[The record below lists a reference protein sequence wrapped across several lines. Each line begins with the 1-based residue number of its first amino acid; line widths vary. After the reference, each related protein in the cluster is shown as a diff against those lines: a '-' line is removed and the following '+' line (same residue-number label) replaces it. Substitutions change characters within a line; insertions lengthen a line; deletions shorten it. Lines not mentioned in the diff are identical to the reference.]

1 MNPLKALREFF
12 SPSVDGVSPM
22 DDPFVQID
30 RDSATEQLRLAQRG
44 AELGAQD
51 VPPTGAV
58 SLDVVETEV
67 ISWIKDHLNRAQIDA
82 GNHVRTYEH
91 RLSEL
96 HLLQELAAIKSA
108 TEKALGDF
116 KAEVLTWSNRLANRR
131 DAIADSYSEL
141 RSFKRENNLSRPVH
155 EVPTLVVPIGAIA
168 FAWLAEALGNSI
180 FLRVNDEMGL
190 LGGVIA
196 AMVIAAVNV
205 AISVFV
211 GKTVYPRTN
220 LPGADR
226 VVAYAAIGLWVAFLL
241 AWNIVAAHYRDAK
254 SAGVPDPES
263 AALAMATQSPLGLD
277 SIYSWGLFIIG
288 LLAAVVS
295 ARAGYRM
302 DDPFP
307 GYGDIGRRHK
317 ERCEDYAGEI
327 GEATDELKA
336 IRDEALE
343 EAHSVKRELGQQF
356 RERRRIIAAHS
367 VFRRRYVEHQDH
379 LEQMAN
385 GLLATYRHA
394 NRSARTAPPP
404 RHFDERWTLARTH
417 LPELNEEPVREADV
431 EAAEKALDTAIDQI
445 STAFDSSIRS
455 FKPLDELKQELARGE
470 V

>member
-12 SPSVDGVSPM
+12 SSSVDGAAPM
-22 DDPFVQID
+22 DDPFVEID
-30 RDSATEQLRLAQRG
+30 RDVVAERLGLARRG
-44 AELGAQD
+44 AELGAQNT
-51 VPPTGAV
+51 PPADAIA
-58 SLDVVETEV
+58 LDVVETEV
-67 ISWIKDHLNRAQIDA
+67 ISSIKDHLNRAQIEA
-82 GNHVRTYEH
+82 SNHVRTYEQ

-96 HLLQELAAIKSA
+96 HLLHELAAIKSA

-116 KAEVLTWSNRLANRR
+116 KAEVLTWNNRLANRR

-141 RSFKRENNLSRPVH
+141 RSFKRDNDLSRPFH
-155 EVPTLVVPIGAIA
+155 EVPTLVVPVGAIA

-220 LPGADR
+220 LKGADR
-226 VVAYAAIGLWVAFLL
+226 AVAYGAIGVWLVFLF
-241 AWNIVAAHYRDAK
+241 AWNVIAAHYRDAK
-254 SAGVPDPES
+254 SAGTPDPES
-263 AALAMATQSPLGLD
+263 AALAMAIDAPLGLD
-277 SIYSWGLFIIG
+277 SIYSWGLFVIG
-288 LLAAVVS
+288 LLAAIVS

-302 DDPFP
+302 DDPYP

-317 ERCEDYAGEI
+317 ERCEDYASEVD
-327 GEATDELKA
+327 EATTSLRS

-367 VFRRRYVEHQDH
+367 AFRRRYSEHQDH
-379 LEQMAN
+379 LEQIAN
-385 GLLATYRHA
+385 MLLSFYRHA
-394 NRSARTAPPP
+394 NKSVRTTPPP
-404 RHFDERWTLARTH
+404 VHYDERWTFQRSYLTD
-417 LPELNEEPVREADV
+417 LNEESVREADV
-431 EAAEKALDTAIDQI
+431 EAADAALDKAIDLI
-445 STAFDSSIRS
+445 SAAFDSSIQS
-455 FKPLDELKQELARGE
+455 FKPLDELKQELARAE